1 MPRTG
6 RATITRTL
14 TRAVTQHAT
23 HDDKRSG
30 RASMLTRCTQQVCCV
45 LRPGVL
51 HIPELFELF
60 VAWRQRKLYASGLG
74 TTLAPH
80 SSGTG
85 LALDSTKKKLADASR
100 EAVSWESIWSKSR
113 TISSSAATQRKLKTT
128 GTSRLHPDAGSPMT
142 VQEIGTGTTPNE
154 FLLSYS
160 SKYTIGSQ
168 SSFEGSKPL
177 IN

>member
-1 MPRTG
+1 
-6 RATITRTL
+6 
-14 TRAVTQHAT
+14 
-23 HDDKRSG
+23 
-30 RASMLTRCTQQVCCV
+30 MLTRCTQQVCCV

-51 HIPELFELF
+51 HIPKLFDLF
-60 VAWRQRKLYASGLG
+60 VAWRQRKLYASGLGLYASGLG